1 MKRNEVKIR
10 KRSVRNLFS
19 HNTKYGIDDIYI
31 LIEKADSKDLSIYTK
46 LNWRSYKIDLESKKQ
61 LLNYKL
67 LQNYKQKSRG
77 K

>member
-31 LIEKADSKDLSIYTK
+31 LIERADSKDQSIYTK
-46 LNWRSYKIDLESKKQ
+46 LTGDLI
-61 LLNYKL
+61 KL
-67 LQNYKQKSRG
+67 I
-77 K
+77 